1 MLSELARNWWI
12 PLIRGLAAIAFG
24 IMAFAWPGI
33 TLFALVLLFGVYA
46 IIDGLA
52 AIWFAIIERNQAM
65 NWWGMLLVGLL
76 SVAAGIVAI
85 FWPGITAMA
94 LLMVIAAWAIV
105 RGIFEIVAAIQL
117 RKHIENE
124 WALGLG
130 GALSILFGN
139 HADRVAG
146 RGSDRA
152 DLGDRRVRA
161 GIWRVQLD
169 ARLADARA
177 ASSFEGDIARERLAA
192 G

>member
-130 GALSILFGN
+130 GALSILFGIMLI
-139 HADRVAG
+139 VSPGAG
-146 RGSDRA
+146 AIALIWVIAAFELAFGVFSLMLAWRMRGLHHRLRA
-152 DLGDRRVRA
+152 T
-161 GIWRVQLD
+161 
-169 ARLADARA
+169 
-177 ASSFEGDIARERLAA
+177 
-192 G
+192 